1 MRSLRISACSL
12 SLATV
17 LGVHWLGGAVVAKDT
32 TLPGT
37 RIELTS
43 WLTAS
48 QRDFVLTLPELRR
61 DRHYL
66 IRALLKQRVYWG
78 EIDLDDDDVPERIVM
93 IGYGGSIRSGA
104 DCRQDR
110 CTTMILKRHPDG
122 WKLNSEI
129 RANRDS
135 LRALP
140 ESDHGWRRLH
150 DGPEHVYSQGRFGYD
165 LPRADSPRNAEFRQ
179 KIADLA
185 AASLAISRQASEGTH
200 VATTNRLTAAQR
212 NFIRTAPAHQPY
224 FREFN
229 EALLKRQVYWAEF
242 DLDGDGVAE
251 RFVILEFSGMCG
263 SIGCSTTIFKFG
275 PKGWE
280 AAGEI
285 GAGND
290 SLWILPETDNGWRR
304 INTGTVFYRF
314 PCGYLDDELIDDYRE
329 RGREPCD
336 DE

>member
-1 MRSLRISACSL
+1 MPSPRFAARRL
-12 SLATV
+12 SLATI
-17 LGVHWLGGAVVAKDT
+17 LCVHWLGGYALAT
-32 TLPGT
+32 EPPQPGT

-43 WLTAS
+43 WLSTS

-66 IRALLKQRVYWG
+66 IKALLKQRVFWG
-78 EIDLDDDDVPERIVM
+78 EFDLDDDGAPERIVM
-93 IGYGGSIRSGA
+93 IGYAGSIKHGA
-104 DCRQDR
+104 DCRHDR
-110 CTTMILKRHPDG
+110 CTTLILKHQLNG
-122 WKLNSEI
+122 WELNSEI

-135 LRALP
+135 LNAMP
-140 ESDHGWRRLH
+140 ESDGGWRRLH
-150 DGPEHVYSQGRFGYD
+150 ADAGHTYSQGKFGYEL
-165 LPRADSPRNAEFRQ
+165 LPAEAPRNFEFRQ

-185 AASLAISRQASEGTH
+185 AASLAISQQTSEGTH
-200 VATTNRLTAAQR
+200 VATTNRLTAVQR
-212 NFIRTAPAHQPY
+212 SFIRTAPAHQPY
-224 FREFN
+224 FKEFN

-263 SIGCSTTIFKFG
+263 SIGCSTTIFKLG

-280 AAGEI
+280 LAGEI
-285 GAGND
+285 GADRD
-290 SLWILPETDNGWRR
+290 SLWILPEIDNGWRR

-314 PCGYLDDELIDDYRE
+314 ACGYLDDELIDDYRE

-336 DE
+336 DD